1 MAKNGLLRPINRID
15 LNSVKYVD
23 TAKRAKQNLNGADI
37 YSGCCTLKID
47 FAKPTRLNVFRND
60 NESWDYTQSS
70 PEKDPA
76 NQRNGPL
83 LADPRYTNAPIPYG
97 QLFHSP
103 YSRKSVNMMGG
114 QVLPLVQPRATV
126 EAQGQIKATPR
137 QVLPLGG
144 MVEGDMAQV
153 MDRGGYGHPNMPAQG
168 YQEQGPPPPGA
179 MFQGSVIMVYGLNLD
194 KISCD
199 KLFNL
204 FCLYGNV
211 VRVKFLKSK
220 EGSAMVQMGDAMAVD
235 RCMQNLNYMTLFDNK
250 ITLGHSKQAFLQDVP
265 NPYELPDGT
274 PSFKDYMG
282 SRNNRYANPEAASKN
297 HILLVLENVGAAK
310 PFKVKLFASKSDRS
324 SSGLMQFESKSEALE
339 ALVLANHASI
349 PNPAGKSPYVM
360 KLCFSGGP
368 IKE

>member
-1 MAKNGLLRPINRID
+1 M
-15 LNSVKYVD
+15 S
-23 TAKRAKQNLNGADI
+23 
-37 YSGCCTLKID
+37 
-47 FAKPTRLNVFRND
+47 
-60 NESWDYTQSS
+60 
-70 PEKDPA
+70 
-76 NQRNGPL
+76 
-83 LADPRYTNAPIPYG
+83 
-97 QLFHSP
+97 
-103 YSRKSVNMMGG
+103 
-114 QVLPLVQPRATV
+114 
-126 EAQGQIKATPR
+126 PR
-137 QVLPLGG
+137 QQGYSNR
-144 MVEGDMAQV
+144 GDRFSGNQGPPV
-153 MDRGGYGHPNMPAQG
+153 QDRGGYGHPNMPAQG

-297 HILLVLENVGAAK
+297 RILPPSKVLHFFNTPPNISEEQLGEVLENVGAAK